1 MTVLVHT
8 HPLVL
13 QLENDLLP
21 LFRAALPPLAAAAPR
36 ALASV
41 FAFSSGTASAFQD
54 YHFGISCLLEDVP
67 DDAPE
72 EVALLVSVTGLESG
86 ARLSA
91 QVVWGQPSGQ
101 VEMQA
106 EALADELQALHA
118 ALPSLLAGLQQA
130 ASRGAPARLQAHE
143 KVPGNNNLRFPPRN
157 FVDFH

>member
-1 MTVLVHT
+1 MTVLAHT

-54 YHFGISCLLEDVP
+54 YYFGISCLLEDVA

-72 EVALLVSVTGLESG
+72 EVALLVSVTGLDTG

-101 VEMQA
+101 VETQA
-106 EALADELQALHA
+106 ELSAGGLPALHA
-118 ALPSLLAGLQQA
+118 ALPGLLASLQEA
-130 ASRGAPARLQAHE
+130 ASRGGPE
-143 KVPGNNNLRFPPRN
+143 V
-157 FVDFH
+157 

>member
-1 MTVLVHT
+1 MTVLAHT
-8 HPLVL
+8 HPLVR

-21 LFRAALPPLAAAAPR
+21 LFRAALPALAAAAPQ

-54 YHFGISCLLEDVP
+54 YHFGISCLLDDVS

-72 EVALLVSVTGLESG
+72 EVALLVSVTGLESD

-91 QVVWGQPSGQ
+91 QVVWGQPSGR

-106 EALADELQALHA
+106 ELQADDLPALHA
-118 ALPSLLAGLQQA
+118 ALPGLVDGLTQA
-130 ASRGAPARLQAHE
+130 ASRGTPAI
-143 KVPGNNNLRFPPRN
+143 
-157 FVDFH
+157 

>member
-1 MTVLVHT
+1 MTVLAHT
-8 HPLVL
+8 HPLVR

-54 YHFGISCLLEDVP
+54 YHFGISCLLEDIP

-72 EVALLVSVTGLESG
+72 EVALLVSVTGLESD

-91 QVVWGQPSGQ
+91 QVVWGQPSGR

-106 EALADELQALHA
+106 ELQADDLPALHA
-118 ALPSLLAGLQQA
+118 ALPGLVDGLQQA
-130 ASRGAPARLQAHE
+130 ASRGTPAI
-143 KVPGNNNLRFPPRN
+143 
-157 FVDFH
+157 

>member
-1 MTVLVHT
+1 MRTAAAKTANIARRQLIRPAMTVLAHT

-21 LFRAALPPLAAAAPR
+21 LFRAALPALAAAPQ

-41 FAFSSGTASAFQD
+41 FAFSSGTASAFHD

-67 DDAPE
+67 DEAPE

-86 ARLSA
+86 AHLSA
-91 QVVWGQPSGQ
+91 QVVWGQPSGR

-106 EALADELQALHA
+106 DLPAGDLPALHA
-118 ALPSLLAGLQQA
+118 ALPGLLASLQQA
-130 ASRGAPARLQAHE
+130 ASRG
-143 KVPGNNNLRFPPRN
+143 GPRM
-157 FVDFH
+157 

>member
-8 HPLVL
+8 HPLVR

-21 LFRAALPPLAAAAPR
+21 LFRAALPPLVAAAPQV
-36 ALASV
+36 LASV

-54 YHFGISCLLEDVP
+54 YHFGISCLLEEVP

-72 EVALLVSVTGLESG
+72 EVALLVSVTGLDTG

-101 VEMQA
+101 VETQA
-106 EALADELQALHA
+106 ELAASDLPALHA
-118 ALPSLLAGLQQA
+118 ALPGLLASLQEA
-130 ASRGAPARLQAHE
+130 ASRGG
-143 KVPGNNNLRFPPRN
+143 PGM
-157 FVDFH
+157 

>member
-1 MTVLVHT
+1 MTVLSHT

-36 ALASV
+36 VLASV

-54 YHFGISCLLEDVP
+54 YHFGISCLLEEVA

-72 EVALLVSVTGLESG
+72 EVALLVSVTGLDAG

-91 QVVWGQPSGQ
+91 KVVWGQPSGR

-106 EALADELQALHA
+106 GRQASDLDALHA
-118 ALPSLLAGLQQA
+118 ALPGLLAALQQA
-130 ASRGAPARLQAHE
+130 ASRGG
-143 KVPGNNNLRFPPRN
+143 PGM
-157 FVDFH
+157 

>member
-1 MTVLVHT
+1 MNTVAAKTATIARRHLIHPAMTVLVHT

-21 LFRAALPPLAAAAPR
+21 LFRAALPPLATAVPR

-54 YHFGISCLLEDVP
+54 YHFGISCLLADMP

-72 EVALLVSVTGLESG
+72 EVALLVSVTGLDAG

-91 QVVWGQPSGQ
+91 QVVWGQPSGR

-106 EALADELQALHA
+106 GLDADSLQALHA
-118 ALPSLLAGLQQA
+118 ALPGLLAGLQQA
-130 ASRGAPARLQAHE
+130 ASRGGPSVASA
-143 KVPGNNNLRFPPRN
+143 
-157 FVDFH
+157 

>member
-1 MTVLVHT
+1 MSTVAAKTATIARRHLIHPAMTVLVHT

-21 LFRAALPPLAAAAPR
+21 LFRAALPPLAAAVPR

-54 YHFGISCLLEDVP
+54 YHFGISCLLEDMP

-72 EVALLVSVTGLESG
+72 EVALLVSVTGLDAG

-91 QVVWGQPSGQ
+91 QVVWGQPSGR

-106 EALADELQALHA
+106 ELQAGDMPALHA
-118 ALPSLLAGLQQA
+118 ALPGLLAGLQQA
-130 ASRGAPARLQAHE
+130 ASRGRPE
-143 KVPGNNNLRFPPRN
+143 M
-157 FVDFH
+157 

>member
-8 HPLVL
+8 HPLVR

-72 EVALLVSVTGLESG
+72 EVALLVSVTGLEAG

-91 QVVWGQPSGQ
+91 QVVWGQPSGR
-101 VEMQA
+101 VEMQV

-118 ALPSLLAGLQQA
+118 ALPSFLAGLQQA
-130 ASRGAPARLQAHE
+130 AIRGAPAR
-143 KVPGNNNLRFPPRN
+143 
-157 FVDFH
+157 